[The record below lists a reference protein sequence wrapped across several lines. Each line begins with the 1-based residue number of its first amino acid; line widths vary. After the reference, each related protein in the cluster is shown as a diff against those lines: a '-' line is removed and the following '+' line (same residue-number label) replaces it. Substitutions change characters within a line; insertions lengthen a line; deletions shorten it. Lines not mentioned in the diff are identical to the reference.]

1 LSTTVAIVSSRVAA
15 VAVVA
20 VGARAAV
27 LASSS
32 VSSVQVV
39 RDKVTKSVV
48 TEDALKAHLSSSNAR
63 EIVSLPHIA
72 SAEAINLLLGD

>member
-1 LSTTVAIVSSRVAA
+1 LSTTVAIISSRVAA

-39 RDKVTKSVV
+39 RDKVTK
-48 TEDALKAHLSSSNAR
+48 AHLSGGNAR

>member
-1 LSTTVAIVSSRVAA
+1 LSTTVAIVSSCVAA

-48 TEDALKAHLSSSNAR
+48 TEDALEAHLSSSNAG
-63 EIVSLPHIA
+63 EIVSLLHIA

>member
-1 LSTTVAIVSSRVAA
+1 LSIVSSCVTA
-15 VAVVA
+15 VTVVA

-39 RDKVTKSVV
+39 RDKVTKSVI

-63 EIVSLPHIA
+63 EIVGLPHIA

>member
-1 LSTTVAIVSSRVAA
+1 LFICNTTI
-15 VAVVA
+15 AVVA
-20 VGARAAV
+20 VEAYAAI

-39 RDKVTKSVV
+39 RDKVTKSII

-63 EIVSLPHIA
+63 EIISLLHIV